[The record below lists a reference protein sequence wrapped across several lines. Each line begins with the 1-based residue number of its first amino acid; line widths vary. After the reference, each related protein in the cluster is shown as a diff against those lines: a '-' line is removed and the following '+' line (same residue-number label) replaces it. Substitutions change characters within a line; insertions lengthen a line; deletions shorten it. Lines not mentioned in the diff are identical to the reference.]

1 MPATVSP
8 LIVGVIENALLM
20 VTATGACVWYQK
32 NSTILPSGSYEA
44 LPSRVTALTGRV
56 IDTLPPPFETG
67 DILAPPVATAVVNV
81 VLLVVPQAV
90 FTPLAF
96 LGAIYQ
102 LYRVL
107 ALKFIA

>member
-1 MPATVSP
+1 MIDVLLPA
-8 LIVGVIENALLM
+8 L
-20 VTATGACVWYQK
+20 
-32 NSTILPSGSYEA
+32 
-44 LPSRVTALTGRV
+44 
-56 IDTLPPPFETG
+56 DTG

-90 FTPLAF
+90 LTPLAF